1 MRGNMQYKEDKWDIQ
16 INPINLVQK
25 NEDQSDWTNIYGDGQ
40 KKMVPAECNLFTPPA
55 EVYNKDENQGAVTLP
70 SDWERNVVSWGI
82 SDKINKEVKLKDKFI
97 KIRVRYSGKDLAV
110 ISALKTLYS
119 ISYA

>member
-1 MRGNMQYKEDKWDIQ
+1 
-16 INPINLVQK
+16 
-25 NEDQSDWTNIYGDGQ
+25 
-40 KKMVPAECNLFTPPA
+40 MVPAECNLFVPPA
-55 EVYNKDENQGAVTLP
+55 EVYNKDEASGTVTLP

-82 SDKINKEVKLKDKFI
+82 TDKLNKEVKLKDKFI